1 MVNLVESADAIII
14 SGGNSLFACDRWNKI
29 GAAPLLK
36 AAMERGTV
44 MTGGSAGAICWFD
57 AGHSDSADP
66 DTFLLAMTGEGQDEA
81 SEAPQEGESVK
92 EWKYIRVPMLGLLPG
107 LVCPHHD
114 RVQSNGIL
122 RATDFDEML
131 KRHSG
136 ERGICIDH
144 FAALVVQSD

>member
-1 MVNLVESADAIII
+1 LKCTKDIPEDIVNLVESADAIII

-81 SEAPQEGESVK
+81 SEAP
-92 EWKYIRVPMLGLLPG
+92 
-107 LVCPHHD
+107 
-114 RVQSNGIL
+114 
-122 RATDFDEML
+122 
-131 KRHSG
+131 
-136 ERGICIDH
+136 
-144 FAALVVQSD
+144 